1 MKKRWIAVLSAAVF
15 LLSACGK
22 NGEEESPDPLSSVSL
37 EGQSGIKMSGEAS
50 GTENAQSDKTI
61 LSSESAEK
69 PERGTEANFGLE
81 NLHDRIFYFSSGAG
95 GWSTELYIDGDGS
108 FSGNYHDSEMGDTG
122 EDYPD
127 GSMYISVFSGTFEG
141 LEKVDDFTYKMKMTS
156 LQFEQIP
163 ETEEIQGGVRWIYS
177 TAYGLDGGEDFYLY
191 LPGAPLNELP
201 EEYLQWVGYTDP
213 ESISGTELP
222 FYGLYNL
229 DVKTG
234 FSSYQYD
241 FPSLS
246 ERVDEEIAAANEVS
260 LELEQKLQAAKTQAD
275 MNTIS
280 AELYETWDAAL
291 NAVWKILESELDGPT
306 MEALRVEEREWIAL
320 KEEQVTAAGL
330 EYEDGSM
337 RSMTESITAAEMT
350 KERVYQ
356 LQTYTYTQ

>member
-1 MKKRWIAVLSAAVF
+1 M
-15 LLSACGK
+15 
-22 NGEEESPDPLSSVSL
+22 
-37 EGQSGIKMSGEAS
+37 
-50 GTENAQSDKTI
+50 
-61 LSSESAEK
+61 
-69 PERGTEANFGLE
+69 
-81 NLHDRIFYFSSGAG
+81 
-95 GWSTELYIDGDGS
+95 
-108 FSGNYHDSEMGDTG
+108 
-122 EDYPD
+122 
-127 GSMYISVFSGTFEG
+127 
-141 LEKVDDFTYKMKMTS
+141 
-156 LQFEQIP
+156 
-163 ETEEIQGGVRWIYS
+163 
-177 TAYGLDGGEDFYLY
+177 
-191 LPGAPLNELP
+191 
-201 EEYLQWVGYTDP
+201 
-213 ESISGTELP
+213 
-222 FYGLYNL
+222 
-229 DVKTG
+229 KTG

-260 LELEQKLQAAKTQAD
+260 LELEQKLQAAETQAD